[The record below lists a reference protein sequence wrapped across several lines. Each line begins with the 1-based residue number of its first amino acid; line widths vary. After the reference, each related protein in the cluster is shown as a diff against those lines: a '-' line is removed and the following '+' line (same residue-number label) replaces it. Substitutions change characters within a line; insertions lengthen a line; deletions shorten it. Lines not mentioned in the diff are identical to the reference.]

1 MSVHQSDPYSFLVK
15 FYPSR
20 GVFYVGIVVHVL
32 ALFACFLTEVALI
45 VKGLIFMMV
54 LVSLSRQFYIFKPQQ
69 WAQLKYSG
77 VQGWSYG
84 QGEQEL
90 TPITI
95 LPSTVIT
102 TRLVIIH
109 ALNENQQ
116 WQAIVIGYDS
126 LADDSFRQ
134 LRVNLKVLD

>member
-1 MSVHQSDPYSFLVK
+1 M
-15 FYPSR
+15 
-20 GVFYVGIVVHVL
+20 GIVVHVL
-32 ALFACFLTEVALI
+32 ALVACFFTGVALI
-45 VKGLIFMMV
+45 VKSLIFMMV

-69 WAQLKYSG
+69 WAQLKYSS

-90 TPITI
+90 TSITI